1 MLFTLCVSFQPT
13 LNLPHGKPCNAA
25 SYPSL
30 ESPGVEDQ
38 GEEEEKDGGG
48 GGGGGGGGRRRKEE
62 EGEEPLT
69 AFPKAPLASANSDD
83 SAPWFAI
90 IIAN

>member
-1 MLFTLCVSFQPT
+1 MLLATLRW
-13 LNLPHGKPCNAA
+13 NH
-25 SYPSL
+25 
-30 ESPGVEDQ
+30 PGWKTRERKKRKMEV
-38 GEEEEKDGGG
+38 EEE
-48 GGGGGGGGRRRKEE
+48 EE